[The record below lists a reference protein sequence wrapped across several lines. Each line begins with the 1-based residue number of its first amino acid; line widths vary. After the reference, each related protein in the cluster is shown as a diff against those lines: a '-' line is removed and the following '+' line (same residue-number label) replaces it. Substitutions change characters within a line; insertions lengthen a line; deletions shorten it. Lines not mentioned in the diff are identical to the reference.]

1 MNVLTDTIN
10 IQEEWR
16 YGLEYFMVKE
26 TILRKRIVSYLT
38 GPNFKKNLSMQL
50 EFIVEKATNTIELM
64 YNRYIIKYYN
74 LDDAIDNNSTNHK
87 ISDNI
92 QDKDMIHSVSQAWRP
107 RVLNESCNPT
117 LRISMIS
124 LTKGVTL

>member
-1 MNVLTDTIN
+1 
-10 IQEEWR
+10 
-16 YGLEYFMVKE
+16 
-26 TILRKRIVSYLT
+26 
-38 GPNFKKNLSMQL
+38 MQL
-50 EFIVEKATNTIELM
+50 EFIVEKAINTIELM
-64 YNRYIIKYYN
+64 YNRCNIKYNN

-92 QDKDMIHSVSQAWRP
+92 QDKDMIHSELGAAKLEKQ
-107 RVLNESCNPT
+107 NESGSPT